1 MSADDPVLTATAMI
15 DRYLPQSWSLTPRE
29 VFDIAV
35 GLAVP
40 IVFALALHWAVF
52 ALLRRVVR
60 VSPTQ
65 VDNALVDAIYAPARW
80 LMVTVA
86 IGVAAH
92 VDALLGPGW
101 EMAAGYVGP
110 ALLGW
115 VAYAAVDGLTAGL
128 EIEAVAHE
136 DPSAMRAR
144 RTRVSILGRTAKVAI
159 MVIAV
164 SLILFNIPGVR
175 QIGVTLMAS
184 AGLAALAVG
193 AAAQPALKSLI
204 AGLQVALTQPLRLGD
219 MVKIDG
225 QAGRVEEIRWSF
237 VTVRTWDERLLVV
250 PTSRF
255 LDNTFENWSRV
266 SERLTGPVFL
276 YLDPAT
282 DIAPIRAEF
291 ERFVAQQ
298 PEWDQRSASLLMTE
312 ARPESIELRLSVS
325 AATIGTLWELRCK
338 LREHMFDWLRRE
350 MPDALIRH
358 RLAAGEEEPPEGT
371 AP

>member
-1 MSADDPVLTATAMI
+1 MI
-15 DRYLPQSWSLTPRE
+15 ERYLPASWSLTTRDAI
-29 VFDIAV
+29 DIAV

-40 IVFALALHWAVF
+40 IVVALLLHWVLFAV
-52 ALLRRVVR
+52 LRRIAGVSATQIDNMIVAAVR
-60 VSPTQ
+60 Q
-65 VDNALVDAIYAPARW
+65 PARW
-80 LMVTVA
+80 LMVVIA

-101 EMAAGYVGP
+101 SVAAGYLGP

-115 VAYAAVDGLTAGL
+115 VAYAVVDGFIGGL
-128 EIEAVAHE
+128 EVEAQASD
-136 DPSAMRAR
+136 DPVTMRAR

-159 MVIAV
+159 LIITV

-204 AGLQVALTQPLRLGD
+204 AGLQMALTQPLRLGD
-219 MVKIDG
+219 MVKVDG

-250 PTSRF
+250 PTLRF
-255 LDNTFENWSRV
+255 LDGTFENWSRV

-276 YLDPAT
+276 HLDPAT
-282 DIAPIRAEF
+282 EIGPIRAEF
-291 ERFVAQQ
+291 ERFVAGE
-298 PEWDQRSASLLMTE
+298 PEWDQRSAALDMTE
-312 ARPESIELRLSVS
+312 ARPESVELRLSVS
-325 AATIGTLWELRCK
+325 AATIGDLWTLRCK
-338 LREHMFDWLRRE
+338 VREHMLDWLRRE

-358 RLAAGEEEPPEGT
+358 RLNLDPPQEPGIEPPSR
-371 AP
+371 

>member
-1 MSADDPVLTATAMI
+1 MI
-15 DRYLPQSWSLTPRE
+15 DRYYPNWQMSTVE
-29 VFDIAV
+29 AIDVAV

-40 IVFALALHWAVF
+40 VLLALALHWLVF
-52 ALLRRVVR
+52 AVLKRLAR
-60 VSPTQ
+60 VSTTQ
-65 VDNALVDAIYAPARW
+65 IDNAIVAAVRAPVRW
-80 LMVTVA
+80 LMVVIA
-86 IGVAAH
+86 IGIAAH

-101 EMAAGYVGP
+101 SVAAGYVGP

-128 EIEAVAHE
+128 ELEAVAHE
-136 DPSAMRAR
+136 DPVTMRAR

-159 MVIAV
+159 LVIAV

-204 AGLQVALTQPLRLGD
+204 AGLQVAVTQPLRLGD

-276 YLDPAT
+276 HLDPAT

-291 ERFVAQQ
+291 ERFVSAQS
-298 PEWDQRSASLLMTE
+298 EWDRRTADLWMTE
-312 ARPESIELRLSVS
+312 ARPESVELRLSVS
-325 AATIGTLWELRCK
+325 AATISDLWILRAR
-338 LREHMFDWLRRE
+338 LREHMLDWLRRE

-358 RLAAGEEEPPEGT
+358 RLAAGDEDGAAEAIPS
-371 AP
+371 